1 MFELPQNAKQVLGE
15 DVVPFVDLLSHWPYE
30 PAVKIA
36 KEYFSG
42 NLSLHFVESCI
53 QSDGKD
59 YAILNTVVPVEPS
72 QSFACRNLSRLVYLR
87 EDIFRIDTQNPL
99 YAAETTA
106 NTGFESVF
114 DVYSAQKVA
123 HLAAEILNVLQ
134 IIHWQYRPTPVGA
147 GKPFPPKGTIV
158 RWMEKDKIYNPE
170 HCLPA
175 PKKKWRVSIDQ
186 MIPVTRKQPS
196 RFLPK
201 EKCSVDFDSLN
212 LLMVQQRSQGAS
224 DIELGWAVLQAA
236 PGISNG
242 ALARLIF
249 NIEPKTPNEYD
260 AARQRG
266 LRLKRKVIKSHA

>member
-1 MFELPQNAKQVLGE
+1 MLELPKNAKQILVE

-30 PAVKIA
+30 PAAKIA
-36 KEYFSG
+36 KEYFSCS
-42 NLSLHFVESCI
+42 LSLHFVESCI

-59 YAILNTVVPVEPS
+59 YVILNTVVPVEQS

-87 EDIFRIDTQNPL
+87 EDISRIDTLNPL
-99 YAAETTA
+99 YAAEITA

-114 DVYSAQKVA
+114 DLYSAQNAA

-134 IIHWQYRPTPVGA
+134 IIHWLYRPTPVGA
-147 GKPFPPKGTIV
+147 GKSFPPKGVIA

-175 PKKKWRVSIDQ
+175 PKKNWRVGIDQ
-186 MIPVTRKQPS
+186 MIPVTRRQSSSFSK
-196 RFLPK
+196 K
-201 EKCSVDFDSLN
+201 EKCLIDFDTLSL
-212 LLMVQQRSQGAS
+212 LVTQKRSQGAS
-224 DIELGWAVLQAA
+224 DVEVAWAVLQAA
-236 PGISNG
+236 PDISNG
-242 ALARLIF
+242 TLARLVR
-249 NIEPKTPNEYD
+249 NIEPKNSKGYD